1 MVYLCTLFLY
11 IIDYIRLVILTMKI
25 KLFLRLKS

>member
-1 MVYLCTLFLY
+1 MVYLCTLLLY